1 MTFLAEKLED
11 RPRLMPEPS
20 PTVSCS
26 AAPRAAVI
34 RAEPK
39 PSPSPTAAASPTPE
53 KILVKQGDEIVSM
66 ALEDYLLGVLAA
78 EMPADFEPE
87 ALRAQAVAARSYT
100 LYCAQSGKH
109 HDAQVCTDFGCCQA
123 WKSEEKMQESWGED
137 FEEKRAKLAGAVED
151 TAGQYL
157 SYGGEPVF
165 AAFHSSSAGQTEDCG
180 AIWSALP
187 YLKSVES
194 PEGEEDVPGYVSRL
208 ELSPLDFRDC
218 LLHASP
224 GTDFSGEESGWI
236 GEVFHEDSIRVQSGL
251 GSDIAMAFDECIEIP
266 SPKAY
271 VADSCQR
278 TYRWLVRCKEELERC
293 NSEEGTVN
301 PGQVLFGINQGTTFR
316 DLRLQHMEQI
326 AELDLPGYAVG
337 GLAVGESTEEMYEV
351 LDFLTPAMPVNKPRY
366 LMGVGTPENIVEGV
380 YRGIDF
386 FDCVMPARNGRH
398 AKLYTSFG
406 TINLKNE
413 RFERDPRPIEEGCGC
428 PVCRRYSRAYLR
440 HLFKVDEI
448 LALRFGVLHNLWYYN
463 QLMEDIRNALEE
475 GRFEAFR
482 REFYAKREKD

>member
-236 GEVFHEDSIRVQSGL
+236 GEVFHEDSGRVDSVMIGGQLFAGTRLRELFSLRSTAFTLEYTGESFL
-251 GSDIAMAFDECIEIP
+251 FTVTGFGHGVGMSQYGAQVMAQEGADYADILAHYYP
-266 SPKAY
+266 
-271 VADSCQR
+271 
-278 TYRWLVRCKEELERC
+278 
-293 NSEEGTVN
+293 GTVL
-301 PGQVLFGINQGTTFR
+301 V
-316 DLRLQHMEQI
+316 
-326 AELDLPGYAVG
+326 A
-337 GLAVGESTEEMYEV
+337 
-351 LDFLTPAMPVNKPRY
+351 
-366 LMGVGTPENIVEGV
+366 
-380 YRGIDF
+380 
-386 FDCVMPARNGRH
+386 
-398 AKLYTSFG
+398 
-406 TINLKNE
+406 
-413 RFERDPRPIEEGCGC
+413 
-428 PVCRRYSRAYLR
+428 
-440 HLFKVDEI
+440 
-448 LALRFGVLHNLWYYN
+448 
-463 QLMEDIRNALEE
+463 
-475 GRFEAFR
+475 
-482 REFYAKREKD
+482 